1 MRNTAYG
8 AREGESK
15 SLPRG
20 EGFRVRVTCT
30 KKCAGLTAFERVTTL
45 KFVLTF
51 SKFDN
56 LRNLSSN

>member
-8 AREGESK
+8 AREGERK

-30 KKCAGLTAFERVTTL
+30 KKVRGA
-45 KFVLTF
+45 
-51 SKFDN
+51 
-56 LRNLSSN
+56 